1 MAGKAAF
8 SLAPSL
14 PVGERAGERGLRAR
28 GERSRGTD
36 IAYCNRETEGFLV
49 LADSHM
55 PFARRENS

>member
-36 IAYCNRETEGFLV
+36 IAYCNREAEGFLV
-49 LADSHM
+49 LADS
-55 PFARRENS
+55 